1 MCQFGTSPQISS
13 LKCGR
18 SQVHC
23 MCSRR
28 KVCGLRWKMP
38 ITTPSTYL
46 LALFWQEILHSK
58 VRTKTQHNP
67 RCCALSLSLFLG
79 FFFVKLY
86 DLSLHISISIQN
98 TKNPW
103 NSVYIFQ
110 MFVLNVCIFVSN
122 MIYDCNELRDT
133 FWPGISWCGGRGASS
148 SRDRRVEIHSS
159 GFPLG
164 KGQGSAT
171 TKGIGGR
178 FKMMDQWSMDDV
190 FFFVSEDLLLD
201 YFGDCFV
208 VKVEGTKPKPG
219 NKKNKSRGRESPA
232 WVL

>member
-1 MCQFGTSPQISS
+1 MWQVAGALHVLQAKGLWPALKNAYYDSLNVPPGLVLTGDPPQQSKDKNTTQPTM
-13 LKCGR
+13 L
-18 SQVHC
+18 
-23 MCSRR
+23 CS
-28 KVCGLRWKMP
+28 
-38 ITTPSTYL
+38 
-46 LALFWQEILHSK
+46 
-58 VRTKTQHNP
+58 
-67 RCCALSLSLFLG
+67 LSLSLFLG